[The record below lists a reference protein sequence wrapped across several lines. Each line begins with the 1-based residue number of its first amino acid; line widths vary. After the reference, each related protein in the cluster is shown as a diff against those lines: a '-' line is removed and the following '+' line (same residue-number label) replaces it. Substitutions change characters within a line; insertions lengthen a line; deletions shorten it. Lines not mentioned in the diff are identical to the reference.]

1 MAGRLRSE
9 QVAGF
14 RRNDWPES
22 LGIRKPDNKIKL
34 GLQERLTAGLIGA
47 IFYALAIEHVIRK

>member
-22 LGIRKPDNKIKL
+22 LGIRSPSRSF
-34 GLQERLTAGLIGA
+34 GLDHHEDHFEFLHGL
-47 IFYALAIEHVIRK
+47 